1 VTASEPDRPHGFIPV
16 SFEDG
21 SWKTADGAV
30 VPWYE
35 VQTDLL
41 PESQV
46 QGALERVLSVY
57 GVSDVVVDAFDQFR
71 KELRSPPPEEGPSST
86 PSGGGQ
92 GGGPSSSP
100 SGGGEDGG

>member
-1 VTASEPDRPHGFIPV
+1 MGSEPDNPHGFVPV
-16 SFEDG
+16 SYENG
-21 SWKTADGAV
+21 TWKTAEGGV

-41 PESQV
+41 PEAEV

-71 KELRSPPPEEGPSST
+71 KELKHPPADGPAPFPT
-86 PSGGGQ
+86 GRGQ
-92 GGGPSSSP
+92 GGG
-100 SGGGEDGG
+100 

>member
-1 VTASEPDRPHGFIPV
+1 VDDRHGFIPV
-16 SFEDG
+16 RLEDG
-21 SWKTADGAV
+21 SWKTADGSE

-41 PESQV
+41 REAEV

-71 KELRSPPPEEGPSST
+71 KELKRPSSDE
-86 PSGGGQ
+86 PA
-92 GGGPSSSP
+92 SSKDE
-100 SGGGEDGG
+100 G

>member
-1 VTASEPDRPHGFIPV
+1 VTASQPDNPHGFVPV
-16 SFEDG
+16 SFDNG
-21 SWKTADGAV
+21 TWKTADGDV

-41 PESQV
+41 PEAQV

-71 KELRSPPPEEGPSST
+71 KELKRGSREEG
-86 PSGGGQ
+86 
-92 GGGPSSSP
+92 
-100 SGGGEDGG
+100 

>member
-1 VTASEPDRPHGFIPV
+1 MASKPDNPRGFIPV
-16 SFEDG
+16 RCEDG
-21 SWKTADGAV
+21 VWKTPDGDV

-41 PESQV
+41 PEAEV

-71 KELRSPPPEEGPSST
+71 KELKRPSPAEG
-86 PSGGGQ
+86 
-92 GGGPSSSP
+92 
-100 SGGGEDGG
+100 

>member
-1 VTASEPDRPHGFIPV
+1 MTDNPHGFVPV
-16 SFEDG
+16 SFKDG
-21 SWKTADGAV
+21 QWTTAEGEV

-41 PESQV
+41 QEADV

-71 KELRSPPPEEGPSST
+71 KELKHPTDPS

-92 GGGPSSSP
+92 AGG
-100 SGGGEDGG
+100 

>member
-1 VTASEPDRPHGFIPV
+1 VTDPELGSTHGFVPV
-16 SFEDG
+16 TFKDG
-21 SWKTADGAV
+21 HWTTAEGEE

-41 PESQV
+41 AEADV

-71 KELRSPPPEEGPSST
+71 KELKHPSDDSSGPSASERGVRPT
-86 PSGGGQ
+86 PSPSGGGQ
-92 GGGPSSSP
+92 GRG
-100 SGGGEDGG
+100 

>member
-1 VTASEPDRPHGFIPV
+1 MASDPAERHGFIPV
-16 SFEDG
+16 SYENG
-21 SWKTADGAV
+21 TWKTADGNE

-41 PESQV
+41 SEADV

-71 KELRSPPPEEGPSST
+71 KELKQGMNPSPSV
-86 PSGGGQ
+86 GQ
-92 GGGPSSSP
+92 GGG
-100 SGGGEDGG
+100 

>member
-1 VTASEPDRPHGFIPV
+1 VIPAEPEQAHGFVPV
-16 SFEDG
+16 TYEDG
-21 SWKTADGAV
+21 SWKTAAGDL

-35 VQTDLL
+35 VVTDLI
-41 PESQV
+41 PEAEV

-71 KELRSPPPEEGPSST
+71 KELKHPPADESTIPS

-92 GGGPSSSP
+92 GGG
-100 SGGGEDGG
+100 

>member
-1 VTASEPDRPHGFIPV
+1 VTGPEPGNPHGFVAV
-16 SFEDG
+16 SFKDG
-21 SWKTADGAV
+21 QWTTAEGEV

-35 VQTDLL
+35 VQTDLV
-41 PESQV
+41 PEADV

-71 KELRSPPPEEGPSST
+71 KELKNPTEDSSPS

-92 GGGPSSSP
+92 DPG
-100 SGGGEDGG
+100 

>member
-1 VTASEPDRPHGFIPV
+1 MTAQPDNPHGFVPV
-16 SFEDG
+16 SFDNG
-21 SWKTADGAV
+21 SWKTAAGDV

-41 PESQV
+41 PEAEV

-71 KELRSPPPEEGPSST
+71 KELKHPST
-86 PSGGGQ
+86 DEP
-92 GGGPSSSP
+92 SP
-100 SGGGEDGG
+100 SGEGPGGG

>member
-1 VTASEPDRPHGFIPV
+1 MTASETDDRHGFIPV
-16 SFEDG
+16 SYENG
-21 SWKTADGAV
+21 TWKTPEGTE

-41 PESQV
+41 PEAEV

-71 KELRSPPPEEGPSST
+71 KELKHPSPDEGTSS
-86 PSGGGQ
+86 SGEGGG
-92 GGGPSSSP
+92 
-100 SGGGEDGG
+100 

>member
-1 VTASEPDRPHGFIPV
+1 VPV

-21 SWKTADGAV
+21 SWKTAEGGV

-41 PESQV
+41 PEAEV

-71 KELRSPPPEEGPSST
+71 KELKRAT
-86 PSGGGQ
+86 PR
-92 GGGPSSSP
+92 
-100 SGGGEDGG
+100 ED